1 MIMNCVVTMYDNLD
15 NLSISVIWCFSKS
28 ISLREVYQYHERIT
42 RWLPRTMIY
51 DRNKGRDGAWDCA
64 KCIVEFATL

>member
-1 MIMNCVVTMYDNLD
+1 MIMNCVVTIYDDLD

-28 ISLREVYQYHERIT
+28 ISLREVYQYIVSV
-42 RWLPRTMIY
+42 L
-51 DRNKGRDGAWDCA
+51 RDGCRERWFTIAIREETTWDCA